1 MKLLPG
7 SGKYSRKVLKM
18 LTRVDFLRVV
28 VTSKMNINNARENSS
43 CYFLNKCENC
53 QIADLAISVKYDVRL
68 YNPYLSDFDEGVVK

>member
-28 VTSKMNINNARENSS
+28 VTSKMKINNARENSS

>member
-1 MKLLPG
+1 
-7 SGKYSRKVLKM
+7 M